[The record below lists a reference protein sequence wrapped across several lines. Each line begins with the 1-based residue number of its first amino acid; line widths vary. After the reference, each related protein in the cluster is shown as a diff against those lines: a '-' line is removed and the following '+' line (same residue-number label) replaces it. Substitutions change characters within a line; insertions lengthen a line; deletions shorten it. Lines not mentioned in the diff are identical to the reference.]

1 VLLVGVVRNSS
12 CFTPAVVVVVVVVGI
27 TESGSHYYYY
37 WQQWWCI
44 QISWCHRNIVDL
56 VQQPKAS
63 NRQAT
68 KDGHSSNIPTTSS
81 SSCGTHHNIDDD
93 KVIHASMMQSLR
105 L

>member
-1 VLLVGVVRNSS
+1 MVY
-12 CFTPAVVVVVVVVGI
+12 CFTLVIVVVVVVVVGI
-27 TESGSHYYYY
+27 TDSGSHYYY

-44 QISWCHRNIVDL
+44 QISWRHRNIVDL
-56 VQQPKAS
+56 VQQQPKAS

-81 SSCGTHHNIDDD
+81 SCGTHNIDDD
-93 KVIHASMMQSLR
+93 KVIHASMMQSLW